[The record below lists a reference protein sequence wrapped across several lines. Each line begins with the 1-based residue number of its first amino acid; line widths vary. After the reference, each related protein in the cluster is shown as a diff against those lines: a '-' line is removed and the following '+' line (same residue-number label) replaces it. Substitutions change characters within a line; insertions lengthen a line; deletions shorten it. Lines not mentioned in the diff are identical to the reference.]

1 MIKNKI
7 TNNLKMVNIRIG
19 LAVLILII
27 INGCTDSAIGSFVK
41 EQEFI
46 ENNIKIEA
54 YFCPQEDCEEILI
67 NNIDS
72 AKNLVHCAFYDLD
85 LKELINAFGKKSYDA
100 DVKVVIED
108 RNYNGKIKGPGI
120 KVAKAGQYMHNKF
133 CVIDGNSVVTGS
145 MNPTERGSKFN
156 NNNVI
161 IIKSKYIASNYEDEF
176 NELWNGVY
184 ARGDNVKFN
193 KINTPIG
200 VIENYFCPDDCT
212 LGNGGGI
219 YRIVELVKNA
229 ERSIKV
235 ASFSFTH
242 ELLGDE
248 LIKADIKGLDVKVLV
263 ERRQRNVGGS
273 QYSRLRDFG
282 LNIRVDWNK
291 YNMHHKFIVIDDK
304 IVITGSPNFTLSGN
318 NRNDENML
326 IIFNED
332 LALKYGKEFDGLF
345 EKGEVV

>member
-1 MIKNKI
+1 MI
-7 TNNLKMVNIRIG
+7 NIRIG
-19 LAVLILII
+19 LVFLILII

-41 EQEFI
+41 EQEFF
-46 ENNIKIEA
+46 ENNIKTEA
-54 YFCPQEDCEEILI
+54 YFCPQDDCEWVLI
-67 NNIDS
+67 NNVES
-72 AKNLVHCAFYDLD
+72 AKNSVHCAFYDLD
-85 LKELINAFGKKSYDA
+85 LDDLIKAIGKKSHEA
-100 DVKVVIED
+100 DVKVVIEG
-108 RNYNGKIKGPGI
+108 RNYDGKIEGPGI

-156 NNNVI
+156 NNNLI
-161 IIKSKYIASNYEDEF
+161 IINSKYIASNYEDEF

-184 ARGDNVKFN
+184 AKGDHVKFN
-193 KINTPIG
+193 KINTNIG
-200 VIENYFCPDDCT
+200 TIENYFCPDDCT
-212 LGNGGGI
+212 LDNGGGI

-229 ERSIKV
+229 EKSIKV

-248 LIKADIKGLDVKVLV
+248 LVKADIKGLDVEVLV
-263 ERRQRNVGGS
+263 ERRQRNVRGS

-282 LNIRVDWNK
+282 LNIRVDGNK
-291 YNMHHKFIVIDDK
+291 YNMHHKFIIIDDK

-326 IIFNED
+326 IIFD
-332 LALKYGKEFDGLF
+332 DDMAFVYAKEFDGLF